1 MSELRD
7 YQRMF
12 VDNLIE
18 DIGEDFARFDN
29 DVFSE
34 DGTLDVNVEAV
45 IRLSLASRIEAYDR
59 ERKEQLER
67 DLPTVIARAM
77 ADVC

>member
-18 DIGEDFARFDN
+18 DINTEAPLTDN
-29 DVFSE
+29 QFQHIIE
-34 DGTLDVNVEAV
+34 
-45 IRLSLASRIEAYDR
+45 RIEIRIESYDR
-59 ERKEQLER
+59 ERKEQIER
-67 DLPTVIARAM
+67 DLPAAIMRAVS
-77 ADVC
+77 DVL

>member
-18 DIGEDFARFDN
+18 DINTEAPLTDN
-29 DVFSE
+29 QFQHIIE
-34 DGTLDVNVEAV
+34 
-45 IRLSLASRIEAYDR
+45 RIEIRIKAYDDD
-59 ERKEQLER
+59 RKEQIER
-67 DLPTVIARAM
+67 DLPTAIARAM